1 MNKMGKKKVYAL
13 LWWLVQQQYYL
24 PWSSGSSL
32 LITANISSGVFM
44 AVEFYY
50 VGISCLFSLSLLLSF
65 VPLFLVDLS
74 LDDDRSQL
82 FPAMEEPFFLWI
94 SFDQKRFW
102 WDSFECRGSASKISL
117 WFVQPKGS
125 KLFPT
130 NFYGWIRHPR
140 LSLNVGHRVSLWNFF
155 IFYLFSFA
163 ERKHNVSFL

>member
-102 WDSFECRGSASKISL
+102 WDSFECRGSARILRS
-117 WFVQPKGS
+117 GS
-125 KLFPT
+125 FNQKEANYFQRT
-130 NFYGWIRHPR
+130 FMVEYDIQDW
-140 LSLNVGHRVSLWNFF
+140 VWM
-155 IFYLFSFA
+155 
-163 ERKHNVSFL
+163 